1 MVTIGA
7 LMAIANGLV
16 NPLMSIVFGAMTDSF
31 ILDAKLSHNH
41 NASNPSE
48 CSSAEKHQVTHTH
61 TCLKKILNLCFT
73 LGANST
79 LEADM
84 QRYVHVHK
92 RVIIDALNDAKFHRV

>member
-1 MVTIGA
+1 
-7 LMAIANGLV
+7 MAIANGLV
-16 NPLMSIVFGAMTDSF
+16 NPLMSIVFGEMTDSF
-31 ILDAKLSHNH
+31 IQDAKLSHNH

-61 TCLKKILNLCFT
+61 VKKKKLNLCFT

-92 RVIIDALNDAKFHRV
+92 RVTIDALNDAKFHRV

>member
-61 TCLKKILNLCFT
+61 MFKKNIKLVFYSRSKQHLR
-73 LGANST
+73 S
-79 LEADM
+79 
-84 QRYVHVHK
+84 RYAEVRSRAQK
-92 RVIIDALNDAKFHRV
+92 SDY